1 MTTNNHPQTVTTQP
15 RLSVV
20 AQNKTIIAAR
30 RKDHERTF
38 SMMPKLR
45 HDAVTAMLRGMEPK
59 TAQSEY
65 CTTQPLLVWLWAQ
78 AKFNAQEKRI
88 SMLED
93 ALRMGP
99 TPVARRMAA

>member
-1 MTTNNHPQTVTTQP
+1 MTSNNSTKHVTTQP
-15 RLSVV
+15 SLRLV

-30 RKDHERTF
+30 RKDRERTF
-38 SMMPKLR
+38 DMMPELR
-45 HDAVTAMLRGMEPK
+45 HRLVASMLRGMEPK
-59 TAQSEY
+59 TAQAEY
-65 CTTQPLLVWLWAQ
+65 NVTQPLLIWLWAQ